1 MLDLTNVQVYLPI
14 LVGVVLPALV
24 ALVTKQVSSSR
35 FKSLALVALSAV
47 SSVVVPLVGATTVD
61 FQAVANNFL
70 VIFGSGVL
78 AYYGVLKP
86 TGVTEA
92 VQTAVPGG
100 LGTSEALPGPEF
112 DEFDDVEVVGEDAV
126 DGPTEGEG

>member
-24 ALVTKQVSSSR
+24 ALVTKQVASSR
-35 FKSLALVALSAV
+35 FKSITLIALSAV
-47 SSVVVPLVGATTVD
+47 SSVLVPQIGVD
-61 FQAVANNFL
+61 AVDLKAVLNNFL
-70 VIFGSGVL
+70 LIFGSGVL

-86 TGVTEA
+86 TGATEA
-92 VQTAVPGG
+92 VANAVPGG
-100 LGTSEALPGPEF
+100 LGGAAPLPEPEF
-112 DEFDDVEVVGEDAV
+112 DDDVEVVDDSAV